1 MKTKPGSN
9 TDRLKTTDSG
19 RLQRL
24 VSFAQWI
31 PVVGLFLAP
40 TISNFSKYKS
50 IIDDHYVSSLAWHM
64 VTFGISLGLLLRW
77 VN

>member
-1 MKTKPGSN
+1 MSEEINKKEKAPLAV
-9 TDRLKTTDSG
+9 D
-19 RLQRL
+19 LQRL

-31 PVVGLFLAP
+31 PIIGLFLAP

-64 VTFGISLGLLLRW
+64 VTFGISLGLLLK
-77 VN
+77 VTN